1 MKENI
6 RTIGIDDSAFD
17 RLKST
22 KTFVFGI
29 IVRGYSLVEGVL
41 RTEIQIDGLE
51 ATEKIVSMIVNSK
64 YHKQLKAIFLRSS
77 TIAAFNIIDMNL
89 LYEKTSIPVI
99 TILTERPD
107 EDNVENAI
115 SNLEDWK
122 DRLNILNKNP
132 PIKEISFYNKERRE
146 CVVLVQ
152 QVGLNMSEIKK
163 LLKISCYSSCIPE
176 SLRLADKIGQSFKGF
191 IFD

>member
-29 IVRGYSLVEGVL
+29 IVRGYSLVEGDL

-191 IFD
+191 ILD

>member
-29 IVRGYSLVEGVL
+29 IVRGYGLVEGVL

-191 IFD
+191 ILD

>member
-1 MKENI
+1 M
-6 RTIGIDDSAFD
+6 
-17 RLKST
+17 
-22 KTFVFGI
+22 
-29 IVRGYSLVEGVL
+29 VEGVL

>member
-1 MKENI
+1 VKENI

-29 IVRGYSLVEGVL
+29 IVRGNSLVEGVL
-41 RTEIQIDGLE
+41 RTEIQIDGLK
-51 ATEKIVSMIVNSK
+51 ATEKIVSMITNSK

-115 SNLEDWK
+115 SNLDDWK

-191 IFD
+191 ILD

>member
-29 IVRGYSLVEGVL
+29 IVRGNSLVEGVL
-41 RTEIQIDGLE
+41 RTEIQIDGLK
-51 ATEKIVSMIVNSK
+51 ATEKIVSMITNSK

-115 SNLEDWK
+115 SNLDDWK

-191 IFD
+191 ILD